1 MTVDFADAAARSVW
15 ERSVS
20 LEVRPKDALLDPDA
34 GLLGDYGVVKE
45 VEELKTG
52 GKQITMSFGYQDESR
67 GKTAGQQL
75 IGDTQ
80 GLQFDTFD
88 VKLGVLRNGW
98 SVDDGGYTDQVLP
111 WDSAKAL
118 AMR

>member
-15 ERSVS
+15 EKSVT
-20 LEVRPKDALLDPDA
+20 LEIRPKDALLDPDA
-34 GLLGDYGVVKE
+34 GLLSDYGVVKE

-75 IGDTQ
+75 IGDASERAP
-80 GLQFDTFD
+80 GAFRR
-88 VKLGVLRNGW
+88 V
-98 SVDDGGYTDQVLP
+98 VDRAADIL
-111 WDSAKAL
+111 
-118 AMR
+118 